1 MKRSITRTEK
11 RGRGRPKTN
20 PTSIHLT
27 LAPDL
32 LAALDKGLT
41 DGDKSRPDAIR
52 RILTAYLK
60 KGGFLPKGE

>member
-1 MKRSITRTEK
+1 
-11 RGRGRPKTN
+11 
-20 PTSIHLT
+20 LT